1 MSQWLPAVFPAAGLA
16 LLLGAAAAMAEPLVI
31 AHRGA
36 SGYLPEHT
44 LAAKALAHGQG
55 ADYLEQDVVL
65 TADDVPIV
73 LHDIH
78 LDSTT
83 DVAER
88 FPDRAR
94 PDGRWYAAD
103 FSLGEIR
110 ELAVGER
117 LRRDGAPAFP
127 ARFPADRRLFRVP
140 TLAEEIA
147 FIDGLNR
154 STGRVAGLYIE
165 LKGDHFHR
173 AEGKDLP
180 AAVIAVLEAAGY
192 HDAGSPVFLQSF
204 EPATLRRLADEFRS
218 PLPRIQLIA
227 ENDWGEVPDVDYDA
241 LTSDAGLAEVAG
253 YAAGIG
259 PWLGQLY
266 RGRDDQGR
274 VAVTDLAARAHAAGL
289 LVHPYTFRRDAL
301 PDGIASFEALLT
313 LFVARLG
320 VDGLFTDFPDRVR
333 AFLAGTP

>member
-1 MSQWLPAVFPAAGLA
+1 
-16 LLLGAAAAMAEPLVI
+16 MAEPLVI

-65 TADDVPIV
+65 SADDVPIV

-78 LDSTT
+78 LDGTT
-83 DVAER
+83 NVAER

-94 PDGRWYAAD
+94 ADGHWYAID
-103 FSLGEIR
+103 FTLAELR
-110 ELAVGER
+110 TLAVGER
-117 LRRDGAPAFP
+117 LGRDGAPVFP
-127 ARFPADRRLFRVP
+127 GRFPADRRLFQLP

-147 FIDGLNR
+147 FIDGLNG
-154 STGRVAGLYIE
+154 SSGRVAGLYIE

-173 AEGKDLP
+173 KEGKDLP
-180 AAVIAVLEAAGY
+180 AAVLQVLEDAGY
-192 HDAGSPVFLQSF
+192 HEADSPVFLQSF
-204 EPATLRRLADEFRS
+204 EPATLKRLAGEFRS

-227 ENDWGEVPDVDYDA
+227 ENAWGGVPDVDYET
-241 LTSDAGLAEVAG
+241 LTSDAGLAAIAR

-266 RGRDDQGR
+266 QGSDDAGEPR
-274 VAVTDLAARAHAAGL
+274 ITDLAARAQAAGL
-289 LVHPYTFRRDAL
+289 LVHPYTFRSDAL
-301 PDGIASFEALLT
+301 PPGIDSFDALLA
-313 LFVARLG
+313 LFVDRLG
-320 VDGLFTDFPDRVR
+320 VDGLFTDFPDKARH
-333 AFLAGTP
+333 FLESKP